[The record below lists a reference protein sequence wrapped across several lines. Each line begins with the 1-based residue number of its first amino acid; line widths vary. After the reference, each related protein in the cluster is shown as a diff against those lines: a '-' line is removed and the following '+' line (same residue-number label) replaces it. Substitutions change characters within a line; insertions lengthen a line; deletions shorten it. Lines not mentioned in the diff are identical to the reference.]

1 MRVVPSAA
9 AVERARACAAGKS
22 RSYVQDSEYL
32 ARVVVAIADG
42 VLGNGVQPA
51 PIEIAQPVEVT
62 K

>member
-9 AVERARACAAGKS
+9 AVERARACASGKS

-42 VLGNGVQPA
+42 VLVNGVQPA
-51 PIEIAQPVEVT
+51 PIDVAQPLEVAR
-62 K
+62 